1 MTDTFDPGERL
12 VVVRAELFGPSEHT
26 VVRLGVDTGATVTLV
41 GVTPLELIGHEPS
54 SSSSQT
60 WITTGSGEE
69 VVPRVSVDR
78 IKVLGHERSNFPVLA
93 HTLPLSTQ
101 VDGLLGLDYMRAHVL
116 HIDFHRSAISLT

>member
-12 VVVRAELFGPSEHT
+12 VVVRAELFGPSGHT
-26 VVRLGVDTGATVTLV
+26 VVRLAVDTGATVTLV
-41 GVTPLELIGHEPS
+41 GVTPLESIGHEPS

-78 IKVLGHERSNFPVLA
+78 IKVLHERSNFPVLA

-116 HIDFHRSAISLT
+116 QIDFHRSAISLT

>member
-1 MTDTFDPGERL
+1 MRL
-12 VVVRAELFGPSEHT
+12 A
-26 VVRLGVDTGATVTLV
+26 VDTGATVTLV

-54 SSSSQT
+54 FSASQT

-69 VVPRVSVDR
+69 LGPRVSVDC

-93 HTLPLSTQ
+93 HTLPLSTK

-116 HIDFHRSAISLT
+116 RIDFRQSAISLT